1 MSEEES
7 ERKGKV
13 GCLWERGKGRERGGG
28 GEGLGSE
35 QACVREGKGREGRRQ
50 EGLRERESE
59 SGVECN
65 GVDGG
70 PLGAEGE
77 E

>member
-13 GCLWERGKGRERGGG
+13 GCLWEKGKGREKGGG

-35 QACVREGKGREGRRQ
+35 QACVREGKGREGRAGDKR
-50 EGLRERESE
+50 G
-59 SGVECN
+59 
-65 GVDGG
+65 
-70 PLGAEGE
+70 
-77 E
+77 

>member
-35 QACVREGKGREGRRQ
+35 QACVREGKGGQETRRV
-50 EGLRERESE
+50 ERERERE
-59 SGVECN
+59 RSGV
-65 GVDGG
+65 
-70 PLGAEGE
+70 
-77 E
+77 